1 MNKIV
6 ASLLFSWVYLPVAM
20 AQERVTVTW
29 SSTASDVSP
38 PSLSQ
43 LVGVEPTPFE
53 NLERWLGWQ
62 EAQAVPCES
71 NSPLLKASVAF
82 SGGSVLVALWNGSE
96 QKVAVTLQA
105 PMRPGIY
112 TTERV
117 TFTTSSQILAIER
130 RNGLILLQGGQ
141 VQQTH
146 WLAAQSGLIIRF
158 VERLRPLEEALRA
171 LRRSVWQGN
180 ASQGAR
186 SRLASLMRE
195 ADSHWYQAR
204 ASLRRGSV
212 MMSVRNIH
220 RMLFLVS
227 GLRVVSSKYA
237 ETAAASLYAE
247 QVIDALSELSSALLN
262 CVVRVSPV
270 GKRLEVQVANGGT
283 QVWRAL
289 RLTVEPATDAIV
301 VANLR
306 PMERTE
312 ATVDVEEGSWPRVQL
327 SILYNGGYARLR
339 VTPISGEEGAQ

>member
-6 ASLLFSWVYLPVAM
+6 VSLLFGWVYFPVAM

-29 SSTASDVSP
+29 NSTASDVSP

-43 LVGVEPTPFE
+43 LVGVESTLFE
-53 NLERWLGWQ
+53 SLERWLGWQ

-71 NSPLLKASVAF
+71 SDPSLKASVALW
-82 SGGSVLVALWNGSE
+82 GGGVLVALWNSSE

-105 PMRPGIY
+105 PMQPGIY
-112 TTERV
+112 TTELV
-117 TFTTSSQILAIER
+117 KFTASAQILTIER
-130 RNGLILLQGGQ
+130 RNGLTLLRGGQ

-146 WLAAQSGLIIRF
+146 WLAAQSGLIVRF
-158 VERLRPLEEALRA
+158 VERLRPLEEVLRV

-180 ASQGAR
+180 ASRGAR

-195 ADSHWYQAR
+195 TDSHWYQAR

-212 MMSVRNIH
+212 TMSLRNVH

-227 GLRVVSSKYA
+227 GLRVVASKYA
-237 ETAAASLYAE
+237 ETATASLYAE

-262 CVVRVSPV
+262 CVVRVSPS
-270 GKRLEVQVANGGT
+270 GKHLDVQVANGGS
-283 QVWRAL
+283 QVWRVL
-289 RLTVEPATDAIV
+289 RLSVEPALDAIV
-301 VANLR
+301 IANLR
-306 PMERTE
+306 PMERAE
-312 ATVDVEEGSWPRVQL
+312 ATLSIETGTWPRVQL

-339 VTPISGEEGAQ
+339 VSPIAEEELR